1 VEGDGGVG
9 GSGSLTSTGWH
20 MKKKP
25 NN

>member
-9 GSGSLTSTGWH
+9 GSGSLISTGWH